1 MKLSVAIITKNEEE
15 MLDQTLSAVQEI
27 ADEIVIVDSLSSDKT
42 KEIALSY
49 GARFYEKEWAGFS
62 EQKNHLIDLCQG
74 QWILLIDADEV
85 LSKDLREEILQAIQ
99 TSEFQ
104 IFEFLFHSYCYGK
117 LVKYG
122 GWSGF
127 YKIRLFQKGIARF
140 GTERVHEK
148 FIYDSKLPLARLKE
162 PLQHYTYLSMDETM
176 DKMNSYSTA
185 SSLDA
190 FAKGKKS
197 SIVKII
203 LSPLLMFLKAYLL
216 KLGFLDGFRGFILAI
231 VNAIY
236 HFLKYSKLYLLN
248 EKKSSIEF

>member
-15 MLDQTLSAVQEI
+15 MLGQTLSAIQDL
-27 ADEIVIVDSLSSDKT
+27 ADEIVIVDSLSTDKT
-42 KEIALSY
+42 KEIALSF
-49 GARFYEKEWAGFS
+49 GARFFEQKWQGFS
-62 EQKNHLIDLCQG
+62 AQKNYLIDQCLG
-74 QWILLIDADEV
+74 EWILLIDADEV
-85 LSKDLREEILQAIQ
+85 LSNDLIVETKRAINQ
-99 TSEFQ
+99 NDHQ
-104 IFEFLFHSYCYGK
+104 IYEFLFHSYCYGK

-127 YKIRLFQKGIARF
+127 YKIRLFKNGVARF

-148 FIYDSKLPLARLKE
+148 FVYDKAHSIGRLKA
-162 PLQHYTYLSMDETM
+162 PLKHYTYLSMDETIA
-176 DKMNSYSTA
+176 KMNSYSTA

-197 SIVKII
+197 SILKVIF
-203 LSPLLMFLKAYLL
+203 SPLLMFLKAYIL
-216 KLGFLDGFRGFILAI
+216 KGGFLDGFRGFILAI

-248 EKKSSIEF
+248 EKS